1 MKKSPAFL
9 FLFAAAFA
17 LPACAAGLADQVS
30 VDNPYVRIAPP
41 GAKATGA
48 FMLLKNAGEKDVM
61 LVNAAAQAA
70 NVTELHNHINDNGV
84 MRMRQVK
91 EIAVPAKGEVA
102 LKPGS
107 YHVMLIDMKAPL
119 KEGEHV
125 VIKLGFA
132 DGSSKEVH
140 AIAQKP
146 TAGGMPAMPMGGG
159 AMDHSKMKH

>member
-1 MKKSPAFL
+1 MKYRYPLAVFGA
-9 FLFAAAFA
+9 LFAAM
-17 LPACAAGLADQVS
+17 PAWSAGLADAVTV
-30 VDNPYVRIAPP
+30 VDPYVRMAPP

-48 FMLLKNAGEKDVM
+48 FMMLKNAGDKDV
-61 LVNAAAQAA
+61 AAVSAA
-70 NVTELHNHINDNGV
+70 SPAASITELHNHINDNGV

-91 EIAVPAKGEVA
+91 EIVVPAKGEVA

-119 KEGEHV
+119 KDGDHV
-125 VIKLGFA
+125 VITLKFA

-140 AIAQKP
+140 ALVQR
-146 TAGGMPAMPMGGG
+146 PMGAP